1 MNTGDRAEAVKRRRR
16 SGGVRGRLAVCCAG
30 LTYRMIRKL
39 HKGDGGTLPG
49 YVARQMDPEILSR
62 LSGMVRE
69 KIIVVMG
76 TNGKTTTANMLC
88 HVLENAGKRVVIN
101 RTGANMINGI
111 TSAFVLASEKN
122 GCLDADYACVE
133 VDELAAA
140 EVLSRLRPHCV
151 ILTNIFRDQ
160 LDRFGETD
168 LVIDKIRE
176 ALSAVPDALLV
187 INGDD
192 ALSCSLAYGC
202 RNPVAFYGIKEA
214 FTEGGVY
221 EGIRETACCHLC
233 GEPLVYDF
241 FHYGQLGSW
250 RCPKCGTKRP
260 EPDYFA
266 EDIAA
271 GKEGFWFRLK
281 AAESEPEER
290 KKAEQEAAEG
300 EIISPEAADA
310 KAAEWEAAGLGIA
323 DTKTAEGETA
333 GCRAADT
340 KAAEGE
346 TAGCRAADAKTA
358 GRETADAETRGT
370 IKPEKNREPE
380 KRGSGESVRA
390 NALYNI
396 YNTLS
401 AYAALCAMDA
411 PAVFAAAL
419 EDFDYSNHRERVF
432 AIGGG
437 RVRLHL
443 AKNPMGFQQKLKLL
457 LEDPAPK
464 DVIIQINDTELDGQD
479 VSWLW
484 DVDFQALGDAGAREI
499 VVDGTRRYDMGLR
512 LKYEE
517 ITWNFT
523 ADLRKTV
530 RKLAA
535 EGTGNL
541 YMIVNYSGLYRSNHI
556 LERLQK
562 GEYEHE
568 TDHRAFIPGA
578 AQLVR

>member
-1 MNTGDRAEAVKRRRR
+1 MKTDDKTEDMKGWRR
-16 SGGVRGRLAVCCAG
+16 SGGVRGRLAVCGAR
-30 LTYRMIRKL
+30 LTYKMIRKL
-39 HKGDGGTLPG
+39 HRGNGGTLPG
-49 YVARQMDPEILSR
+49 YVARQVDPEILSR

-88 HVLENAGKRVVIN
+88 HVLESAGKRVVIN

-111 TSAFVLASEKN
+111 TSAFVLAVGER
-122 GCLDADYACVE
+122 GCLDADYACIE
-133 VDELAAA
+133 VDELASV
-140 EVLSRLRPHCV
+140 EVLSRLKPHCV
-151 ILTNIFRDQ
+151 IITNIFRDQ

-176 ALSAVPDALLV
+176 ALSAVPDALLM

-202 RNPVAFYGIKEA
+202 RNPVAFYGIREA
-214 FTEGGVY
+214 FVEEGAYG
-221 EGIRETACCHLC
+221 GIRETACCYLC

-266 EDIAA
+266 EGIAERR
-271 GKEGFWFRLK
+271 GGLWFRLK
-281 AAESEPEER
+281 AAGLGSRER
-290 KKAEQEAAEG
+290 EKAEQEDAERETVGPKAADVKAAEQETVG
-300 EIISPEAADA
+300 SEAADA
-310 KAAEWEAAGLGIA
+310 KDAERETVDPEAA
-323 DTKTAEGETA
+323 DV
-333 GCRAADT
+333 
-340 KAAEGE
+340 KAAGQ
-346 TAGCRAADAKTA
+346 KSI
-358 GRETADAETRGT
+358 DAETRGAAT
-370 IKPEKNREPE
+370 PEKSRRSEE
-380 KRGSGESVRA
+380 RGSGELVRA
-390 NALYNI
+390 NVSYNI
-396 YNTLS
+396 YNILS

-411 PAVFAAAL
+411 PVVFAAAL

-432 AIGGG
+432 AIGEG

-484 DVDFQALGDAGAREI
+484 DVDFQALRDAGAREI

-512 LKYEE
+512 LKYEG
-517 ITWNFT
+517 IAWNFT
-523 ADLRKTV
+523 ADFRKTV
-530 RKLAA
+530 QKLAA

-541 YMIVNYSGLYRSNHI
+541 YMIVNYSGLYKTDQI
-556 LERLQK
+556 LDRLQK
-562 GEYEHE
+562 GAYDHE
-568 TDHRAFIPGA
+568 ADHRTFISGA